1 LARKKQKHA
10 DYAIHLPV
18 EEKNM
23 IPWEE
28 IDRAKV
34 PGHEGEVILLK
45 RGTEFS
51 IRTAGT
57 VLMNSRLHGSESA
70 QAEITCSRLKRK
82 SGLRILIGGLGM
94 GYTLAAALEQSEP
107 DTLITVSE
115 LIPAVVRWNREQL
128 GHLAGM
134 PLDDPRVSIEEEDVA
149 ETIMKKKSAWD
160 AILLDVDNG
169 PDGLTRKDN
178 DRLYGRSGLKTSFSA
193 LRPEGILAVWSSR
206 ADKAFTRRLKQC
218 GFRTETVTV
227 PAHKLGKGGRHT
239 IWLAGKP

>member
-1 LARKKQKHA
+1 
-10 DYAIHLPV
+10 
-18 EEKNM
+18 M

-28 IDRAKV
+28 IDRAEV

-57 VLMNSRLHGSESA
+57 VLMNSRLHGSEDA
-70 QAEITCSRLKRK
+70 LAELTCSRIKRK
-82 SGLRILIGGLGM
+82 SGMRILIGGLGM

-115 LIPAVVRWNREQL
+115 LIPAVVRWNREHL
-128 GHLAGM
+128 RHLAGM
-134 PLDDPRVSIEEEDVA
+134 PLDDPRVSVEEEDVA
-149 ETIMKKKSAWD
+149 ETISKRKSAWD

-169 PDGLTRKDN
+169 PDGLTRKAN
-178 DRLYGRSGLKTSFSA
+178 DRLYSRSGLKTFFCA
-193 LRPEGILAVWSSR
+193 LCPGGILAVWSSG
-206 ADKAFTRRLKQC
+206 ADEAFTRRLKQC
-218 GFRTETVTV
+218 GFQTETIAV
-227 PAHKLGKGGRHT
+227 PARKSGKGGRHT